1 MRSALMQP
9 YTCTPALLQ
18 TSKPAKH
25 ARRRS
30 PSSCALFV
38 HDAQPF
44 TASMAPRLATVKKKL
59 SFLLSRWMLTPPS
72 KRPATHPSISLDA
85 QPCSLYCTVYSLS
98 LSPPFIF
105 DHRPSP
111 PSTSTSAL
119 HPIPSALAPKHTPQH
134 HHHHPSSLSLPHPP
148 SSPPL
153 IPAPLP
159 APMEPNNPPS
169 PAAVAELAAAG
180 SNVAAGGEGDGRKG
194 KAPKGGPENGKF
206 RYRGVRQRSWGKWV
220 AEIREPRKRSRKWLG
235 TFATA
240 EDAARAYDR
249 AALLLYGPR
258 AHLNL
263 SSPPPPPPPLAAPR
277 SHSSSSSASAP
288 PALRPLLPRPAPHQQ
303 HHVVPAPLPF
313 HQHQFQYHALPQQ
326 QQPTPP
332 QMYYAGTATASTV
345 TTTVVTPR
353 VELEPQEMAVAQAVA
368 SSSTSSLLE
377 QQASTPEEVAAEMAG
392 WDYHGGEEEEDY
404 AAALLWDEPE
414 PFFWFDVFL
423 K

>member
-1 MRSALMQP
+1 
-9 YTCTPALLQ
+9 
-18 TSKPAKH
+18 
-25 ARRRS
+25 
-30 PSSCALFV
+30 
-38 HDAQPF
+38 
-44 TASMAPRLATVKKKL
+44 
-59 SFLLSRWMLTPPS
+59 
-72 KRPATHPSISLDA
+72 
-85 QPCSLYCTVYSLS
+85 
-98 LSPPFIF
+98 
-105 DHRPSP
+105 
-111 PSTSTSAL
+111 
-119 HPIPSALAPKHTPQH
+119 
-134 HHHHPSSLSLPHPP
+134 
-148 SSPPL
+148 
-153 IPAPLP
+153 
-159 APMEPNNPPS
+159 MEPNNIPP
-169 PAAVAELAAAG
+169 PAAAEAAG
-180 SNVAAGGEGDGRKG
+180 TTTNVAGVGEAAEGRNNNKG

-326 QQPTPP
+326 QQQQPIPP

-345 TTTVVTPR
+345 TTTVLPR
-353 VELEPQEMAVAQAVA
+353 IELEPQEIAVAPAVA

-377 QQASTPEEVAAEMAG
+377 PKVSTPEEAAAEMAG